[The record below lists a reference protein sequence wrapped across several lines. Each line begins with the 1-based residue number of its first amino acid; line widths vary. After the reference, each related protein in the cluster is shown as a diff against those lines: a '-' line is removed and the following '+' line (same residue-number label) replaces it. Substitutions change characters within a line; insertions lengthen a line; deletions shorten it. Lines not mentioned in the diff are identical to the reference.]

1 MSMIYEGET
10 AAKAVGTSELETRLR
25 LNRAYSSADFDR
37 WLLEHLAVRSGEDV
51 LDVGCG
57 TGAQTVPFARAVAPG
72 GSVSAL
78 DISASSVALARQRL
92 PAGARAEII
101 VSDMA
106 DLDSAIR
113 DHFSV
118 KRYDLAQSSYSLYY
132 ASDRAR
138 VLDIMRGALKPG
150 GRCAIF
156 TPNAPH
162 GLVELAQRF
171 SEVPEQ
177 VIECMRF
184 GPSFLEPYFRSRFA
198 NVEVHLFHNVV
209 SLPTSDDLIE
219 FYRQTTYFDAGAVE
233 PMRAVAE
240 EAIRRDGTFR
250 YEKNGYLIIGRN

>member
-25 LNRAYSSADFDR
+25 LNRAYSSADFDQ
-37 WLLEHLAVRSGEDV
+37 WLLERLAVQPGEDV

-57 TGAQTVPFARAVAPG
+57 TGAQTIPFARAVAPG

-78 DISASSVALARQRL
+78 DISASSVALVKQRL

-106 DLDSAIR
+106 DLETAIR

-118 KRYDLAQSSYSLYY
+118 KKYDLVHSSYSLYY
-132 ASDRAR
+132 ATDRAK
-138 VLDIMRGALKPG
+138 VLDIMSAALKPG

-162 GLVELAQRF
+162 GLVALAQRF
-171 SEVPEQ
+171 TNVPEQ
-177 VIECMRF
+177 VVECMRF
-184 GPSFLEPYFRSRFA
+184 GPEFLEPYFRRRFA
-198 NVEVHLFHNVV
+198 KVDIHLFHNVV
-209 SLPTSDDLIE
+209 SLPTADDLIE
-219 FYRQTTYFDAGAVE
+219 FYRQTTYFDPAAVA
-233 PMRAVAE
+233 PMRAAAE
-240 EAIRRDGTFR
+240 EAIRRDGAFR